1 MCVEKL
7 HRAGSKQVHCE
18 CFSFRNS
25 ILIHSILNL
34 QEIDFDPA
42 WRYTMYG
49 RYAIFIQPIRT
60 TCCLTVTNMIQLCGN
75 FHQVRVFV
83 INSRLDEISGW
94 LKNLTIHDVKH
105 ISDETNSMFRVSV
118 SCFIWISSTRTRN
131 LMKERNMIRIYATLS
146 LGFGWQ
152 GRARRRTRWPR
163 LPNGHP
169 APCTLHPAPCTLHP
183 APCTLNPEPCTLN
196 PEP

>member
-25 ILIHSILNL
+25 ISIPSILNL

-42 WRYTMYG
+42 WRYTMHG
-49 RYAIFIQPIRT
+49 RYAISIQPILT

-131 LMKERNMIRIYATLS
+131 LMKEHNIIRIYAILS
-146 LGFGWQ
+146 LGLDGRDAHGG
-152 GRARRRTRWPR
+152 GRAGRGCQTV
-163 LPNGHP
+163 
-169 APCTLHPAPCTLHP
+169 TLHPAPCTLHP
-183 APCTLNPEPCTLN
+183 APCTLHSEP
-196 PEP
+196 